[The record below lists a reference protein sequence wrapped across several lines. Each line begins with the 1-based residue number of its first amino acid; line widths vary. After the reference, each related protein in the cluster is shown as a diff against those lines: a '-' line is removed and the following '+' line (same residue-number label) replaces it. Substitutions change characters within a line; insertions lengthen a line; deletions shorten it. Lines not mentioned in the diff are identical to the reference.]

1 MKIYFYL
8 AIFLIFLASCS
19 EKKKEIV
26 IIEGDI
32 REQMFQAYKEGMD
45 HLSNGQNLLAA
56 QKFNDAEIFYPQS
69 IWAPKSALMAA
80 YSYYSQN
87 YYSDAIFEIDR
98 YLKYSLWT
106 LFKSYLLF

>member
-1 MKIYFYL
+1 MKIQFCL
-8 AIFLIFLASCS
+8 AIFLIFLISCS

-80 YSYYSQN
+80 YAYYSQN
-87 YYSDAIFEIDR
+87 YYSDAIFEIE
-98 YLKYSLWT
+98 
-106 LFKSYLLF
+106 

>member
-1 MKIYFYL
+1 MKIKFYL
-8 AIFLIFLASCS
+8 IIFLIFLFSCS

-32 REQMFQAYKEGMD
+32 REQMFQAYKEAME

-69 IWAPKSALMAA
+69 VWAPKSALMSA

-87 YYSDAIFEIDR
+87 YYSDAI
-98 YLKYSLWT
+98 Y
-106 LFKSYLLF
+106 